1 MIKGTFVTLPPCFLT
16 ITDGCDIPKSS
27 ALQSC
32 IFPVAKYRSVAKH
45 FISVLIGWGRYCI
58 PH

>member
-16 ITDGCDIPKSS
+16 ITDGRDIPKSS

-32 IFPVAKYRSVAKH
+32 IFPVAEY
-45 FISVLIGWGRYCI
+45 
-58 PH
+58 